1 MMQRLYPLTGSI
13 ISLFIALLGYVL
25 RSYREE
31 AISSLFTF
39 AGSFANVFVSW
50 LVVQSVIQLD
60 KPRWHGWKAAIAIAA
75 CMCISLLLFYG
86 IQDIGKIRGRVAALP
101 RGMRIVYFLLLMRGV
116 VLGGFLYYIAYLLR
130 MAEVNQR
137 SRLENERL
145 KKENL
150 QARLSLLQEQVS
162 PHFLFNS
169 LGTLQSMINERAP
182 RQFIHRLADVYR
194 YLLNN
199 RMADLVE
206 LRAELDFAR
215 AYLYILQERFEQALF
230 VDIDIAEHYLEMKI
244 PPMTLQ
250 VLVENA
256 VKHNVA
262 DAEAPLHLQ
271 ISATGTDRLTV
282 TNSLRPKPSQGD
294 SLGTG
299 LDNTRERYRLLAGR
313 DIDVLKTGHTF
324 TVSVPLLNDPL

>member
-1 MMQRLYPLTGSI
+1 MKRLYPLTGSI

-31 AISSLFTF
+31 TASSLLTF
-39 AGSFANVFVSW
+39 AGSFVNVFLSW
-50 LVVQSVIQLD
+50 LVIQSVIQLD

-75 CMCISLLLFYG
+75 CMCISLVVFYS
-86 IQDIGKIRGRVAALP
+86 IQDIGEIRGRVAALP
-101 RGMRIVYFLLLMRGV
+101 RGMRVVYFLLLMRGM
-116 VLGGFLYYIAYLLR
+116 VLGGFLYYIVYLLR
-130 MAEVNQR
+130 MAEVTQR

-182 RQFIHRLADVYR
+182 RQFIQRLADVYR

-199 RMADLVE
+199 RMADLVY

-215 AYLYILQERFEQALF
+215 SYLYILQERFEHALF
-230 VDIDIAEHYLEMKI
+230 VDIDITEQFLGMKL

-250 VLVENA
+250 VLIENA

-262 DAEAPLHLQ
+262 DVEVPLHLQ
-271 ISATGTDRLTV
+271 INATDTNRLTV
-282 TNSLRPKPSQGD
+282 SNSLQPKPTQGD

-299 LDNTRERYRLLAGR
+299 LDNIRERYRLLAGQE
-313 DIDVLKTGHTF
+313 IEVLKTAHAF

>member
-1 MMQRLYPLTGSI
+1 MKRLYPLTGSI

-31 AISSLFTF
+31 TASSLLTF
-39 AGSFANVFVSW
+39 AGSFANVFLSW

-60 KPRWHGWKAAIAIAA
+60 KPRWHGWKAAIVIAA
-75 CMCISLLLFYG
+75 CMGISLLLFYG
-86 IQDIGKIRGRVAALP
+86 IQDIGEIRERVAALP
-101 RGMRIVYFLLLMRGV
+101 RGMRVVYFLLLIRGV

-182 RQFIHRLADVYR
+182 RQFIQRLADVYR

-199 RMADLVE
+199 RMADLVD

-215 AYLYILQERFEQALF
+215 AYLHILQERFEQALF
-230 VDIDIAEHYLEMKI
+230 VDIDIAEQYLGMTL

-250 VLVENA
+250 VLIENA

-271 ISATGTDRLTV
+271 IRAAGTNRLTV
-282 TNSLRPKPSQGD
+282 SNSLCPRPARGD

-299 LDNTRERYRLLAGR
+299 LDNIRERYRLLAGR
-313 DIDVLKTGHTF
+313 EIEVSQTADAF
-324 TVSVPLLNDPL
+324 TVSVPLFNDPI

>member
-1 MMQRLYPLTGSI
+1 MKRLYPLTGSI
-13 ISLFIALLGYVL
+13 ISVFIALLGYVL
-25 RSYREE
+25 RNYREE
-31 AISSLFTF
+31 TVSSLLTL
-39 AGSFANVFVSW
+39 AGSFANVFLSW

-60 KPRWHGWKAAIAIAA
+60 KPRWQGWKIAIVIAA
-75 CMCISLLLFYG
+75 CISISLLLFYG
-86 IQDIGKIRGRVAALP
+86 IRDIDEIRERVSVWP
-101 RGMRIVYFLLLMRGV
+101 RGMRVVYFLLLMRGII
-116 VLGGFLYYIAYLLR
+116 LGGFLYYIAYLLR
-130 MAEVNQR
+130 MAEMNQR

-150 QARLSLLQEQVS
+150 QARLSLLQEQLS

-182 RQFIHRLADVYR
+182 RQFIQRLADVYR

-215 AYLYILQERFEQALF
+215 AYLHILQERFEQALS
-230 VDIDIAEHYLEMKI
+230 VEIDIAEPYLGMKI

-250 VLVENA
+250 MLIENA

-262 DAEAPLHLQ
+262 DAESPLHLQ
-271 ISATGTDRLTV
+271 ISAAGADRLTV
-282 TNSLRPKPSQGD
+282 ANSLRPKASGGE

-299 LDNTRERYRLLAGR
+299 LDNMRERYRLLAGR
-313 DIDVLKTGHTF
+313 EIEVVKTGQAF
-324 TVSVPLLNDPL
+324 TVSVPLLHDPL